1 MEDPVSGPLQNRSIL
16 GAAGGVPP
24 LAAAA
29 AEVLRAAQDPLTSAQ
44 LRNRW
49 PSKQKP
55 KPAALEAA
63 LAELERLGKA
73 ARLPGRG
80 RKPVWSAWPLETW
93 LEQARGRILEAVRE
107 SKAPLGEKELRAA
120 TGWPKE
126 LHPAPLGALLAELE
140 QAGELKPWP
149 GKTRRWWRL
158 SPAEMLPAALL
169 EALDARAMRRTEWL
183 RAAKARLKG
192 VPARKWSEA
201 AEELIAQGHVLCYTL
216 RIDGRK
222 VDACARAGC
231 RAAFLE
237 LYRPMLERLKDDWRR
252 LGATEEQ
259 IARFLSGPA
268 SGEAAELLFAELK
281 RLERES
287 PPPNPV
293 SALRSRTALRGIP
306 KEEFDRAALELLA
319 QGRIYMARHDH
330 AGRLT
335 EEERRQLVADGAGN
349 FYVSVTARH

>member
-1 MEDPVSGPLQNRSIL
+1 MSANLPLFDAR
-16 GAAGGVPP
+16 GAGGGDAGLPP
-24 LAAAA
+24 AAAVA
-29 AEVLRAAQDPLTSAQ
+29 ASLLASAASPLTPARLRAL
-44 LRNRW
+44 W
-49 PSKQKP
+49 PSKPPP

-63 LAELERLGKA
+63 LGELERRGAA
-73 ARLPGRG
+73 ARLPGKGG
-80 RKPVWSAWPLETW
+80 RAVWSARPLAAW
-93 LEQARGRILEAVRE
+93 LDDARAKILRAVH
-107 SKAPLGEKELRAA
+107 SSAAPLKEKELAA
-120 TGWPKE
+120 AAGWPKE
-126 LHPAPLGALLAELE
+126 LDPAPLGALIAELE

-149 GKTRRWWRL
+149 GTTRRWWRL
-158 SPAEMLPAALL
+158 SPEETVPQALL
-169 EALDARAMRRTEWL
+169 EALGARAMSRTGWL

-192 VPARKWSEA
+192 VPARKWTQA
-201 AEELIAQGHVLCYTL
+201 AEELIAQGHVFCYTL

-237 LYRPMLERLKDDWRR
+237 LYRPMLERLKDEWRR

-259 IARFLSGPA
+259 IARFLSGRA
-268 SGEAAELLFAELK
+268 SGETADLVFAELK
-281 RLERES
+281 QLERES

-349 FYVSVTARH
+349 FYVSVTARR